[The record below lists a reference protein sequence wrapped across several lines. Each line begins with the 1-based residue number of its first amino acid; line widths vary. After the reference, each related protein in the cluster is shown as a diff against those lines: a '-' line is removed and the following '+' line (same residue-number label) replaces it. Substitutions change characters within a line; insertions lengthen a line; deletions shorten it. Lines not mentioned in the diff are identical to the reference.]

1 MVCNKLKFLFVNIYK
16 VFWYNTILPSP
27 AVTVRSCPLCKLVS
41 GSQSSLMR
49 GSHYTMLLFKK
60 MSDQVIRVGD
70 KWQTTRWSP
79 VKS

>member
-70 KWQTTRWSP
+70 K
-79 VKS
+79 

>member
-16 VFWYNTILPSP
+16 VFWYNMYVLPSP
-27 AVTVRSCPLCKLVS
+27 TVTVRSWPLCKLVS

-49 GSHYTMLLFKK
+49 GTHYTMLLFKK

-70 KWQTTRWSP
+70 K
-79 VKS
+79 

>member
-27 AVTVRSCPLCKLVS
+27 AVTVMSCPLCKLVS

-79 VKS
+79 DKS